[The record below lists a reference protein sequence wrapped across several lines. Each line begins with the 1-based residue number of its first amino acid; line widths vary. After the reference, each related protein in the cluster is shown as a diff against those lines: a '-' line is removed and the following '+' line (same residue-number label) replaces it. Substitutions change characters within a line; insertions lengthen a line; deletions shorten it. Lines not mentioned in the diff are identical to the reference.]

1 MISITVVPVGSNGFR
16 DSMALQLPAAC
27 HLYVWQCMA
36 CDTVGASV
44 APADTHCLASRVRYI
59 VGHSRKR
66 RIEPMPGLITL
77 SRAARLVGVKRGTLQ
92 QQIQRGE
99 LRTFEGELLLADLL
113 HVYPQTEVEDTT
125 MLERVGS
132 IKELAVNKI
141 IRADEGK
148 PDVDTLAARIYSL
161 GQELARERQSAR
173 RSNRIIDELEHRLN
187 ETAPGADQRTQAE
200 AFRTLRDWFFRSI
213 EAVEPADNST
223 GFIAR
228 EAFLRVMAA
237 QVRILPSGHEFFIE
251 GSDSILEAGL
261 RGGLALN
268 YGCSNGNCGLC
279 KCKVLSGEVKK
290 IATHDYVF
298 SETEKALG
306 YILACANTAIT
317 DVVLEGVEANS
328 SSDIPL
334 QEIEV
339 KVRKIDKVNDRL
351 LILHARTPRT
361 KRLRFLAGQYLTM
374 QTDNGITQDCSIASC
389 PCDDMNLEFHI
400 PVVSGDPFSDQVAA
414 LRPPGS
420 LNIIGPRGDFTL
432 DDDSPRSL
440 VFIAVNTGFGP
451 VKSLIEHAMALDIA
465 EQLRLY
471 WITTPGNRH
480 YLGNLCRS
488 WDDALDNF
496 HYRPLAATG
505 NITVESLLDMVI
517 GELDD
522 ITNLD
527 FYACMPAPLLETL
540 QAKLL
545 KQCVLPGQIR
555 LEQLH
560 ENPVT

>member
-1 MISITVVPVGSNGFR
+1 M
-16 DSMALQLPAAC
+16 LP
-27 HLYVWQCMA
+27 
-36 CDTVGASV
+36 S
-44 APADTHCLASRVRYI
+44 
-59 VGHSRKR
+59 
-66 RIEPMPGLITL
+66 LITL

-92 QQIQRGE
+92 KQIQRGE

-113 HVYPQTEVEDTT
+113 HAYPQTEIEDTT

-132 IKELAVNKI
+132 IKEQAVNKI
-141 IRADEGK
+141 IRADEEQ
-148 PDVDTLAARIYSL
+148 PDVDTLSARIYSL
-161 GQELARERQSAR
+161 GRELARERQAAR
-173 RSNRIIDELEHRLN
+173 RSGTIIDELKDRIN
-187 ETAPGADQRTQAE
+187 EVSADADEKTRAA
-200 AFRTLRDWFFRSI
+200 AFSTLRESFFRSL
-213 EAVEPADNST
+213 EAIEPADNST

-290 IATHDYVF
+290 ISTHDYAF

-306 YILACANTAIT
+306 YILACANTAVT
-317 DVVLEGVEANS
+317 DVVLEADEANS

-334 QEIEV
+334 QQIEV
-339 KVRKIDKVNDRL
+339 KVRKVEPVNDRV

-361 KRLRFLAGQYLTM
+361 RRLRFLAGQYLAL
-374 QTDNGITQDCSIASC
+374 QTDSGAAQNCSIASC
-389 PCDDMNLEFHI
+389 PCDDMNLQFHI
-400 PVVSGDPFSDQVAA
+400 PVVSGNPFSGKVAA
-414 LRPPGS
+414 LRPNS
-420 LNIIGPRGDFTL
+420 NLTLHGPRGNFIL
-432 DDDSPRSL
+432 DEDSPRSL
-440 VFIAVNTGFGP
+440 AFVAVNTGFGP

-471 WITTPGNRH
+471 WITTPGNSH

-496 HYRPLAATG
+496 HYRALKAGDNA
-505 NITVESLLDMVI
+505 TVESLLATII

-522 ITNLD
+522 ISSLD
-527 FYACMPAPLLETL
+527 FYACMPAPLLDIL

-545 KQCVLPGQIR
+545 AREVLPGQIR
-555 LEQLH
+555 LEQLR
-560 ENPVT
+560 ENLPVD